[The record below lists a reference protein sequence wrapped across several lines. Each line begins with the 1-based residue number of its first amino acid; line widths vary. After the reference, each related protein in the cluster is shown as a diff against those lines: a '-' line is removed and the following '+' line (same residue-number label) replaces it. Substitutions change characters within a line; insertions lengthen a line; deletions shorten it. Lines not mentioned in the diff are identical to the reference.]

1 MLILTRKCGQKLII
15 GDNIEIVITETTGS
29 FVRLGVCAPKNVT
42 IYREELY
49 KEIKKANQNSGDT
62 SINAVSELNLKFEAA
77 NQVDPLG
84 KLATISVKPKSKDS

>member
-1 MLILTRKCGQKLII
+1 MSRREVPGKKRQKE
-15 GDNIEIVITETTGS
+15 G
-29 FVRLGVCAPKNVT
+29 R
-42 IYREELY
+42 
-49 KEIKKANQNSGDT
+49 IKKANQNSGDT